1 MFSKKKILI
10 IIGFILVVVII
21 GFLLYYFFF
30 RAAKPV
36 QPVEVIPPVIPISKL
51 PATREAWDQMTVAER
66 ARRGL
71 PLNVWPGEEEPVA
84 PITPEAQPVAPQ
96 ISDIAEG
103 GKTWINPVGADPVSF
118 PSPSLDGNGSIY
130 YNSSDGRFYK
140 LDQNGQKTL
149 ISQKQFFDVKNVSW
163 APTKDRAVIEYPDG
177 FKIMYDFSKDKQYT
191 LPQNWSEF
199 SWNSVGSRLSF
210 KMDSQFPENRW
221 LAVSNPDGTKITPIE
236 AMGDNA
242 DKVIVNW
249 SPAGQVV
256 AFSKT
261 GEPRDGWQQEILLIG
276 PNGENYKSLVVEGRG
291 FLPEWAPQGDKIAY
305 SVYISVNGF
314 KPNLYVADATG
325 GDNTGANKIATNLNT
340 WADKCAFNA
349 SGTSLY
355 CAVPKDLPDGSGLF
369 RELADDAK
377 DDFYRVDI
385 KTGVVSFLAEGALG
399 SYNATNLYL
408 SSDES
413 TLYFVDKD
421 TSYLKSIKLK

>member
-1 MFSKKKILI
+1 MDKKKILI
-10 IIGFILVVVII
+10 IAGFVLFVAVI

-36 QPVEVIPPVIPISKL
+36 QPAEVIPPVIPISKL

-84 PITPEAQPVAPQ
+84 PIAPEEVPVVPQ
-96 ISDIAEG
+96 ISEIAEG
-103 GKTWINPVGADPVSF
+103 GKTWINPVGADPVSY
-118 PSPSLDGNGSIY
+118 PTASLSGSDSIY
-130 YNSSDGRFYK
+130 YNSGDGRFYK

-199 SWNSVGSRLSF
+199 SWNSVGSRLAF

-221 LAVSNPDGTKITPIE
+221 LAVSNPDGTRVTPIE

-261 GEPRDGWQQEILLIG
+261 GEPRDGWQQEILLVG
-276 PNGENYKSLVVEGRG
+276 QNRENYKSIIVEGRG

-305 SVYISVNGF
+305 SVYISADGF
-314 KPNLYVADATG
+314 KPSLYVVDATG
-325 GDNTGANKIATNLNT
+325 GDNTGANKIDTNLNT
-340 WADKCAFNA
+340 WADKCVFSA
-349 SGTSLY
+349 SGASLY
-355 CAVPKDLPDGSGLF
+355 CAVPKNLPDGSGLF
-369 RELADDAK
+369 RELADDVK

-399 SYNATNLYL
+399 GYNATNLYL
-408 SSDES
+408 SADES
-413 TLYFVDKD
+413 ALYFVDKD